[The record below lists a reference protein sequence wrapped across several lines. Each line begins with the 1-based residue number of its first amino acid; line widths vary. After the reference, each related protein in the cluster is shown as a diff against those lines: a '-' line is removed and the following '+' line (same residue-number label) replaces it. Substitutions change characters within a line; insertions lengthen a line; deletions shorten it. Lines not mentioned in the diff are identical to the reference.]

1 MKLIAGRMAFLI
13 VGLAAAQP
21 ARGDVESVLSEINR
35 KPAEERTKILV
46 DGARKEGVAYYF
58 GSSGASDIQE
68 LIKGFNKNYP
78 YIDVRYARLGGPSV
92 VSKVTTEYRAGVF
105 NVDLISVRGTLI
117 PDLMSNKVIAKY
129 RSPMTAFLRK
139 GYFDTEGYLSGYYA
153 TGYTLVY
160 NTNLVKPA
168 EVPKSFDDLLHSR
181 WKGRL
186 VMDREEYDWL
196 AAMIDLMGE
205 SRTTVFFKRLVT
217 EQGLKFKRGHSLIT
231 QLVAAGEHDLLI
243 DGYVHSAIQFKAKVA
258 PINFVFMNP
267 TAVKPPSS
275 VAIAARAPHPYAAA
289 LLADYHLSKEAQ
301 EIMAH
306 NQFYWTSRREVGGR
320 TGHRA
325 ARRLPAGMGR
335 REIQLR
341 KRAVPENHRG
351 LVSEIDL
358 AKFLAV
364 AVEVLRDAGIDGEE
378 FELCGIHVRDQRLD
392 VEPSGDPVRAAQDR
406 LPFLG

>member
-1 MKLIAGRMAFLI
+1 MKPIRAGAFKLLL
-13 VGLAAAQP
+13 VAAAAVIAASQP

-46 DGARKEGVAYYF
+46 DGARKEGIAYYF

-205 SRTTVFFKRLVT
+205 SRATVFFKRLVT

-243 DGYVHSAIQFKAKVA
+243 DGYVHSAIQFKTKGA

-306 NQFYWTSRREVGGR
+306 NQFYWTSRRDV
-320 TGHRA
+320 
-325 ARRLPAGMGR
+325 
-335 REIQLR
+335 
-341 KRAVPENHRG
+341 KW
-351 LVSEIDL
+351 
-358 AKFLAV
+358 
-364 AVEVLRDAGIDGEE
+364 AVEPGT
-378 FELCGIHVRDQRLD
+378 ELNVVSPLEWGGAKYNYVSALFRKII
-392 VEPSGDPVRAAQDR
+392 GD
-406 LPFLG
+406 